1 MLNLKEV
8 VQRTIAND
16 VLEGTVTL
24 DLDGNTETFL
34 YRKVPAQ
41 DLFAKTVNEEKDKI
55 QNLSRALI
63 DPDTN
68 QPYPEEVIKELIKK
82 APLLMSRIYDVI
94 LAESYKYHMDLDAQ
108 ISQKKV
114 LPIVQKDSS
123 T

>member
-68 QPYPEEVIKELIKK
+68 KPYPDEVMSELIKK

>member
-1 MLNLKEV
+1 MLNLKDV

-41 DLFAKTVNEEKDKI
+41 DLFAKTVNDEKDKI
-55 QNLSRALI
+55 QNLSRSLI

-68 QPYPEEVIKELIKK
+68 KPYPTEVVSELIKK

-114 LPIVQKDSS
+114 LPIVPKS
-123 T
+123 